1 MPTVAINIQITSI
14 GTDALTFTIADNVSG
29 IIATNVPRTS
39 LLGGIVVDADST
51 ASEITIAAN
60 APCESDVT
68 IPIDFKPC
76 GGPTPP
82 PPPPPESVWYVLER
96 CSDANTF
103 YSIEY
108 PGGTF
113 DIGERVSVTV
123 GEITYTYVIIGELL
137 SNPGGGLLTLTGTGI
152 EGCPVTVANV
162 FGYME
167 PCIGGTIDD
176 YQGAAVFLNSP
187 VSVDTTF
194 DVNVDWVFPG
204 NTCAGFVNSNS
215 FSIFIP
221 AGEASSN
228 FNACYSGYYISS
240 GAVICGAC
248 INSCDNPEVDFS
260 TTTC

>member
-1 MPTVAINIQITSI
+1 MPTVAINIQINSI

-29 IIATNVPRTS
+29 IIATNVSRTS

-51 ASEITIAAN
+51 ASEIIIAAN

-82 PPPPPESVWYVLER
+82 PPPPPETVWYVLER

-103 YSIEY
+103 YSIGY
-108 PGGTF
+108 PNGTYT
-113 DIGERVSVTV
+113 DGERVTVTV
-123 GEITYTYVIIGELL
+123 GEITYTYIIVGQLTE
-137 SNPGGGLLTLTGTGI
+137 NPGGGLLTLTGTGI
-152 EGCPVTVANV
+152 EGCPVSVLNV
-162 FGYME
+162 YGYME

-176 YQGAAVFLNSP
+176 YQGAAVFLDNN

-194 DVNVDWVFPG
+194 DVTVYWVLPG
-204 NTCAGFVNSNS
+204 NTCTSPLSNS

-221 AGEASSN
+221 AGEGSSS
-228 FNACYSGYYISS
+228 FNACTSGYYIST

-248 INSCDNPEVDFS
+248 ITSCDNPQVDFS
-260 TTTC
+260 AVTC